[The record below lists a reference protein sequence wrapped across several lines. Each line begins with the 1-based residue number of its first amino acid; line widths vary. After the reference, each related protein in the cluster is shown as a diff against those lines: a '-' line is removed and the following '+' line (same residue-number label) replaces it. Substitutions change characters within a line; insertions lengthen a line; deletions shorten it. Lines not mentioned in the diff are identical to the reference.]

1 MFTINNKGIVTDE
14 QGFPAN
20 TRELTALQN
29 AVTQSLAVTPF
40 ERVAEAKKH
49 CAQHFAGM
57 VDQIDF
63 NKFA

>member
-1 MFTINNKGIVTDE
+1 MFTINDEGIVTDH

-20 TRELTALQN
+20 TKELRRLQA
-29 AVTQSLAVTPF
+29 AVAQSLAVTSF

-49 CAQHFAGM
+49 CARHFAEM
-57 VDQIDF
+57 ADQIDF